1 MRRLLPLVGL
11 LLVGV
16 GVLPGCSSDGDR
28 LVVYSGRSEDLIG
41 PILSRF
47 SEEQDVGIDVRY
59 GDSAD
64 LALLIDEEG
73 GQSPADVF
81 ISQSPGAVGYLD
93 TRDRLTELPDAVLD
107 EVDEANRAGDGR
119 WVGLSGRVRTL
130 VYNTELVDETDL
142 PDSVLDLTDP
152 SFEGEVAVA
161 PSNGSFIDFVT
172 AMRHE
177 LGDDEARAWLEGM
190 TGNDAPTYANNVAIV
205 QAVGRGEMPMGL
217 VNHYYNVEAKAED
230 PDLPTENHYFPAD
243 GDLGALLL
251 ATTASKLRAS
261 DNDDAE
267 ALIRFLLSTGSQRYF
282 AEETFE
288 YPLVDGVEPAEQVPD
303 LADLELTRIDL
314 DELGGDLRTTQQLI
328 ADSGLADG

>member
-11 LLVGV
+11 LLLGL
-16 GVLPGCSSDGDR
+16 GVLPGCSGDGDR

-41 PILSRF
+41 PILNRF

-73 GQSPADVF
+73 DQSPADVF

-93 TRDRLTELPDAVLD
+93 SQDRLTELPDVVLE

-130 VYNTELVDETDL
+130 VYNTELVDEADL

-161 PSNGSFIDFVT
+161 PSNGSFIDFMT

-190 TGNDAPTYANNVAIV
+190 AGNDSPTYANNVAIV
-205 QAVGRGEMPMGL
+205 QAVGRGEVPMGL

-230 PDLPTENHYFPAD
+230 PDLPTENYYFPAD
-243 GDLGALLL
+243 GDLGALLI
-251 ATTASKLRAS
+251 ATAASKVRGS

-267 ALIRFLLSTGSQRYF
+267 ALIRFLLSDQSQRYF

-288 YPLVDGVEPAEQVPD
+288 YPLVAGVEPSVELEPLASLDPASIDFRQVSAV
-303 LADLELTRIDL
+303 LEETLELIR
-314 DELGGDLRTTQQLI
+314 
-328 ADSGLADG
+328 ASGLSGP